1 MVKIGRFDAK
11 LALAALALAAGM
23 ALPGMASPA
32 LAQAASQRDAGA
44 EAFIGANSQ
53 KVLGVLND
61 RRLSA
66 DARHAQ
72 FHALIEQ
79 LIDWPRL
86 TRFVLGKYARTITP
100 EQFQRFATA
109 FRTYAEGVYQRRI
122 EDYRGDNAAVS
133 GSVIR
138 KPGDVIVLTRL
149 SGPGSPPTDLSWR
162 VLSGPGGWKIAD
174 AQVKGVWLA
183 ITEQQDF
190 VSTIDNAGG
199 KVDVLTAQLEQ
210 GGERKH

>member
-1 MVKIGRFDAK
+1 MV
-11 LALAALALAAGM
+11 LAALALGM
-23 ALPGMASPA
+23 GVGLPGAAQPA
-32 LAQAASQRDAGA
+32 MAQAASQRDASA
-44 EAFIGANSQ
+44 EAFIGVNAQ

-61 RRLSA
+61 RRQSA
-66 DARHAQ
+66 EGRHAQ
-72 FHALIEQ
+72 FHGLIDQ

-86 TRFVLGKYARTITP
+86 TRFVLGKYARIATP
-100 EQFQRFATA
+100 DQFQRFGGT

-122 EDYRGDNAAVS
+122 EDYRGDTAVVT
-133 GSVIR
+133 GSLVR
-138 KPGDVIVLTRL
+138 KPGDVIVITRL

-162 VLSGPGGWKIAD
+162 VIAGPGGWKIVD

-199 KVDVLTAQLEQ
+199 KIDVLTEQLAQ
-210 GGERKH
+210 GGEHKR